1 MPEASVADD
10 RARRVGQRGAADIE
24 SRVQHERLVV
34 ERHADQA
41 GIKVPDE
48 TLEQGARDEEARKA
62 RAKAAQPA
70 PPKNPE
76 AKPAGNGD

>member
-1 MPEASVADD
+1 M
-10 RARRVGQRGAADIE
+10 
-24 SRVQHERLVV
+24 
-34 ERHADQA
+34 
-41 GIKVPDE
+41 PDE